1 MLLPPDTLWVG
12 QRPCEAA
19 ARPASK
25 GVRGGLLG
33 SVLGLIGF
41 WTGPA
46 QAQTQWVDVAKLD
59 PTIVLDLRYATAN
72 NFLKQKVY
80 PSATCLLRRPVATQL
95 LQVQKSLLEKG
106 YSLKLWDCY
115 RPLSVQKKMW
125 EIVHDSRYVADP
137 KTGSRHN
144 RGAAVDTTLVKKTG
158 EAVEMPTEFDDFSEK
173 ADPDSEATWTPAAK
187 ANYQILLQAMQSSGF
202 TVLDSEW
209 WHYDSNGWQ
218 QYPISNQPVKKH

>member
-1 MLLPPDTLWVG
+1 MKLYPKLV
-12 QRPCEAA
+12 
-19 ARPASK
+19 
-25 GVRGGLLG
+25 LG
-33 SVLGLIGF
+33 PILGLIC
-41 WTGPA
+41 TLMSPA

-59 PTIVLDLRYATAN
+59 PTIALDLRYATAN

-80 PSATCLLRRPVATQL
+80 PSATCLLRRPVAFRL
-95 LQVQKSLLEKG
+95 LEAQKALLEKG

-125 EIVHDSRYVADP
+125 KIVHDDRYVADP
-137 KTGSRHN
+137 KKGSRHN

-173 ADPDSEATWTPAAK
+173 ADPDSKATWTPTAQ
-187 ANYQILLQAMQSSGF
+187 ANYQVLLEAMQSAGF

-209 WHYDSNGWQ
+209 WHYDSTAWQ
-218 QYPISNQPVKKH
+218 QYPISNQPVKKR

>member
-1 MLLPPDTLWVG
+1 MFLPPRLG
-12 QRPCEAA
+12 
-19 ARPASK
+19 
-25 GVRGGLLG
+25 GRGGLLV
-33 SVLGLIGF
+33 SVLGLIGV

-46 QAQTQWVDVAKLD
+46 HAQTQWVDVAKLD

-158 EAVEMPTEFDDFSEK
+158 EAIEMPTEFDDFSEK

-187 ANYQILLQAMQSSGF
+187 ANYQILLEAMQSSGF

-209 WHYDSNGWQ
+209 WHYDSAGWQ
-218 QYPISNQPVKKH
+218 QYPISNQPVKKR

>member
-1 MLLPPDTLWVG
+1 MKLYPKLV
-12 QRPCEAA
+12 
-19 ARPASK
+19 
-25 GVRGGLLG
+25 LG
-33 SVLGLIGF
+33 PILGLIC
-41 WTGPA
+41 TLISPA

-59 PTIVLDLRYATAN
+59 PTIALDLRYATAN

-80 PSATCLLRRPVATQL
+80 PSATCLLRRPVAFRL
-95 LQVQKSLLEKG
+95 LEAQKALLEKG

-125 EIVHDSRYVADP
+125 KIVHDDRYVADP
-137 KTGSRHN
+137 KKGSRHN

-173 ADPDSEATWTPAAK
+173 ADPDSKATWTPTAQ
-187 ANYQILLQAMQSSGF
+187 ANYQVLLEAMQSAGF

-209 WHYDSNGWQ
+209 WHYDSTAWQ
-218 QYPISNQPVKKH
+218 QYPISNQPVKKR